1 MRGEDEALRILDSFL
16 VLLSL
21 AGLVFMAW
29 WGMYQS
35 PATAASLE
43 ARLLEKAQTALADR
57 GQDWAVVRME
67 GQKAVL
73 SGSPP
78 NAEAREAA
86 IAAVALADGPG
97 GQVLGGVTEVET
109 EFDALQSVGALPDE
123 ARLQAHPENGRILV
137 GHVTVRMQRLGLAP
151 SGIKVTD
158 GS

>member
-1 MRGEDEALRILDSFL
+1 MRLLDSFL
-16 VLLSL
+16 VLVALT
-21 AGLVFMAW
+21 GLVFTAW

-43 ARLLEKAQTALADR
+43 ARLLEKAQAALVDA

-78 NAEAREAA
+78 DDEAREAA
-86 IAAVALADGPG
+86 IAAVAIADGPG
-97 GQVLGGVTEVET
+97 GQILGGVTEVET
-109 EFDALQSVGALPDE
+109 QFDALQSVGALPDE
-123 ARLQAHPENGRILV
+123 ARSQVYPENGRILV
-137 GHVTVRMQRLGLAP
+137 GHVSARMQLAGRAP
-151 SGIKVTD
+151 SRIRVTD

>member
-1 MRGEDEALRILDSFL
+1 MRLLDSFL
-16 VLLSL
+16 VLVSL
-21 AGLVFMAW
+21 TGLVFTAW

-43 ARLLEKAQTALADR
+43 ARLLGKAQAALADA
-57 GQDWAVVRME
+57 GQDWAAVRME

-78 NAEAREAA
+78 DADAREVA

-109 EFDALQSVGALPDE
+109 EFDALQAVEALPDE
-123 ARLQAHPENGRILV
+123 ARSQAYPENGRILV
-137 GHVTVRMQRLGLAP
+137 GHVTVRMQLAGRAP
-151 SGIKVTD
+151 SGIRVTD